1 MRNIW
6 FPKGVAEYMTKKRFE
21 ELGLTEAAIGAR
33 DRNFG
38 SKIVVAEDKGAA
50 RLEGW
55 KEEKKKL
62 SVGVSIPSF
71 AYPLVCFFP
80 FTHTLVQSF
89 ARIGYVVKPR
99 NEKKNKA

>member
-38 SKIVVAEDKGAA
+38 SKIPVVEDSGQA
-50 RLEGW
+50 RLEAW
-55 KEEKKKL
+55 REEKKNL
-62 SVGVSIPSF
+62 TVGVSIPSST
-71 AYPLVCFFP
+71 YPLVCLFSL
-80 FTHTLVQSF
+80 HAYSSSEL
-89 ARIGYVVKPR
+89 
-99 NEKKNKA
+99 